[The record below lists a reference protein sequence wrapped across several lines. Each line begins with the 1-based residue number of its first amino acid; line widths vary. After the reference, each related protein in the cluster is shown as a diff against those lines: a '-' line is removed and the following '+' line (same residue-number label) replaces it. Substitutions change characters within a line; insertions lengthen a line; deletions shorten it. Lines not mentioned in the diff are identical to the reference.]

1 MKRYIKIWNYN
12 KFNRLRL
19 FYRENK
25 YKKKK
30 IGLLKEKEMIKSKRD
45 MKCFYKFIIS
55 KNKFL

>member
-25 YKKKK
+25 YKKKNK
-30 IGLLKEKEMIKSKRD
+30 EKQLKEISIIFKGHKEA
-45 MKCFYKFIIS
+45 Y
-55 KNKFL
+55 